1 MKSTIRYTFD
11 ALGAIGKGW
20 GRGLKSFGEKG
31 NTPSK
36 SFLPQSSYLV
46 KKYIKKIET
55 KKDRGQGLE
64 KATIFTSQG
73 MQTIYKNSMV
83 HEKENMQ
90 SNTSFPTSD
99 IQVEKENMQTMRP
112 TTISKGLEKKSGSL
126 SSSLGFSESEVGSFY
141 KSGVCANQH
150 MQTPYKSTKS
160 SSTFSS
166 SHEMQKNEN

>member
-1 MKSTIRYTFD
+1 
-11 ALGAIGKGW
+11 
-20 GRGLKSFGEKG
+20 
-31 NTPSK
+31 
-36 SFLPQSSYLV
+36 
-46 KKYIKKIET
+46 
-55 KKDRGQGLE
+55 
-64 KATIFTSQG
+64 
-73 MQTIYKNSMV
+73 MV

-112 TTISKGLEKKSGSL
+112 ATISKGLEKKSGSL

-160 SSTFSS
+160 SSTFSF
-166 SHEMQKNEN
+166 SHEMQKNES